1 MAPPQ
6 GWGGS
11 TRLSQPLAAQ
21 INWQAIKENIE
32 MRVSASNEQTALF
45 FVRFQ
50 AVLHVI
56 FSKFGLGRRNLHKT
70 VTGVHLCE
78 RVVLSSAIHPEALM
92 AESPRA
98 PASNTG
104 SAILATTYNP

>member
-1 MAPPQ
+1 MAHPKVLGREYTCLSAACGPDQ
-6 GWGGS
+6 S
-11 TRLSQPLAAQ
+11 TSNKVNMELRAA
-21 INWQAIKENIE
+21 
-32 MRVSASNEQTALF
+32 RSNEQTALF

-104 SAILATTYNP
+104 SAILATTY